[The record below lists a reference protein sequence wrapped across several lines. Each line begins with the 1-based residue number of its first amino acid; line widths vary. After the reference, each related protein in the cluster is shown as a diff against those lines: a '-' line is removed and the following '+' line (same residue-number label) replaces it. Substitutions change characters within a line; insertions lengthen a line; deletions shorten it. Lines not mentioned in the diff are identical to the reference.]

1 MKNKGL
7 LALFASMC
15 FILLLAVLPL
25 MAACAGPE
33 AGKAPIKVGVT
44 GPLSGEKASWGLTFK
59 RCTEMWADEINT
71 EGGLLVDG
79 VRHPIEV
86 YIEDTRY
93 DAALAKTAA
102 ERLAYE
108 HKVRYVMGPAT
119 TMELKVMQPILEPE
133 KIVDF
138 AGSFTNSL
146 YGPEHPY
153 TIMVVPP
160 AFAFAPVVFDYLIE
174 TENAKTLYCLGTHD
188 PTGHVC
194 CVQAA
199 EAGKNA
205 GLEVLEEEA
214 TFEMETTDFY
224 PVITKVI
231 TANPDILAIGCGAEH
246 QSFIAKACGELG
258 FEGRIVAVLA
268 GDIETMVSVAGEYAE
283 GVMWMGGKPEPNQKM
298 LKFMDDYEAK
308 YGVWNDEAAVKMP
321 AAWMIG
327 ATIQAAGEAALTD
340 NDAWVNAMPKV
351 AWPHAYVKGN
361 PTVRYAG
368 GWILGK
374 DCMVGIPVCIT
385 EVQNGK
391 DVTVKC
397 VSPK

>member
-1 MKNKGL
+1 MTRGKILMLLGSVC
-7 LALFASMC
+7 LALM
-15 FILLLAVLPL
+15 LAVPL
-25 MAACAGPE
+25 VAACAAPAEGPT
-33 AGKAPIKVGVT
+33 PIKVGVT

-59 RCTEMWADEINT
+59 RCTEMWADEINA

-86 YIEDTRY
+86 YVEDTRY

-160 AFAFAPVVFDYLIE
+160 AFAFAPIVFDYLIE

-214 TFEMETTDFY
+214 TFEMDIIDFY

-231 TANPDILAIGCGAEH
+231 AANPDILAIGCGAEH
-246 QSFIAKACGELG
+246 QSLIAKACGELG
-258 FEGRIVAVLA
+258 FKGRIVAVLA
-268 GDIETMVSVAGEYAE
+268 GDIETMVSVAGKYAE
-283 GVMWMGGKPEPNQKM
+283 GVIWMGGQPNPNP
-298 LKFMDDYEAK
+298 LTDKFMDDYEAR
-308 YGVWNDEAAVKMP
+308 YGVWNDEALLKIV

-327 ATIQAAGEAALTD
+327 ATIQEAGKAALTD
-340 NDAWVNAMPKV
+340 NDAWVEAMPRV
-351 AWPHAYVKGN
+351 AWPHRYVEGN
-361 PTVRYAG
+361 PVVRYAS

-374 DCMVGIPVCIT
+374 DCMIGLPIGIT

-391 DVTVKC
+391 AVMIKWVM
-397 VSPK
+397 PK